1 VEQHPEEAPYLLV
14 ADWPEEG
21 GLDRPS
27 LGPRVPFWLRPD
39 VPAEDFDFV
48 PVVVVV
54 LDFGRVVVVLDF
66 GRVVVVVD
74 DEAGADDAL
83 LGRVVVV
90 DDDLVVDPR
99 AVVVVVEDLVVD
111 ALVVVVVVDDL
122 VTGFDSLVV
131 VVVVDF
137 FAAAGDVVDVVAF
150 GTLGSSLAGFSSR
163 ARVGP
168 LVAAPT
174 SGDPGGGGIRS
185 SRRAYCMI
193 RANTGADTCPP

>member
-1 VEQHPEEAPYLLV
+1 M

-27 LGPRVPFWLRPD
+27 LGPRVPFRLLPD
-39 VPAEDFDFV
+39 VPAELLDCPLRVVAVVDFGL
-48 PVVVVV
+48 VV
-54 LDFGRVVVVLDF
+54 LVVEDEDVAAEDEDR

-74 DEAGADDAL
+74 VPA
-83 LGRVVVV
+83 RIVVVV
-90 DDDLVVDPR
+90 LEDFVVPF
-99 AVVVVVEDLVVD
+99 A
-111 ALVVVVVVDDL
+111 VVVVVDDL
-122 VTGFDSLVV
+122 VVDPLAVVVVVDALATGFDSLVV
-131 VVVVDF
+131 VVVVARGLGGVPPEDCF
-137 FAAAGDVVDVVAF
+137 LAEVVDVVAL
-150 GTLGSSLAGFSSR
+150 GTLGSSLAGVSSS